1 MSEEKLKA
9 TVAGFV
15 YDLMRMADK
24 AEERYKE
31 EQQNGDPLPIV
42 SARSILLVTSEM
54 VAMAKRRFKDIL
66 KTSNE

>member
-9 TVAGFV
+9 TVAEFV

-31 EQQNGDPLPIV
+31 EQQNGLQLPV
-42 SARSILLVTSEM
+42 ASARSSFLALNSVS
-54 VAMAKRRFKDIL
+54 AMAKLRFKDIL